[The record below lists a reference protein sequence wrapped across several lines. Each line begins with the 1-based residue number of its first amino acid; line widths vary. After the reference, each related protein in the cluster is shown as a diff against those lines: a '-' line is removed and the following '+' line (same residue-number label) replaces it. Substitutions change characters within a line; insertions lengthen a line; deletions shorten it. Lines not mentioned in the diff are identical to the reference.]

1 MDLVFFLVPAF
12 VILFIGWL
20 WGIYKQEVV
29 DDMNNANND
38 KTITLRLQLSLD
50 DLIAL
55 YNKTFDSNVNQFTLE
70 SKHIVTNTNITTKEE
85 EREEKNHDGESF
97 VDIEVGDHKSLGAV
111 NNVKDVDNIGDN
123 DPSLY
128 LSVEFHCKSN
138 LLVDD
143 TTTIQM
149 LCLDHNNNKEPQQQK
164 QELISGTCILCF
176 EEFVKD
182 DVIIWSGDQS
192 CHHIYHKECMV
203 NYLANHAQCKR
214 SKTLLVLDVTT
225 NPCPTCRRNDFYS
238 NV

>member
-1 MDLVFFLVPAF
+1 M
-12 VILFIGWL
+12 G
-20 WGIYKQEVV
+20 
-29 DDMNNANND
+29 
-38 KTITLRLQLSLD
+38 
-50 DLIAL
+50 
-55 YNKTFDSNVNQFTLE
+55 
-70 SKHIVTNTNITTKEE
+70 TNIIKQKNTPTDVTTKEE
-85 EREEKNHDGESF
+85 EMEEKNHDGESF
-97 VDIEVGDHKSLGAV
+97 VDIGVGDHKSLGA
-111 NNVKDVDNIGDN
+111 NNDGKGVDNVDDN

-128 LSVEFHCKSN
+128 LSVESHCKSN

-149 LCLDHNNNKEPQQQK
+149 LCLDHNNNNNNNKEQQQQK
-164 QELISGTCILCF
+164 QEMICGTCILCF

-182 DVIIWSGDQS
+182 DVIIWSGDPS